1 MRRITPTLAS
11 SLLALCL
18 SPLCPPPAASAQ
30 ESDADLRR
38 DIEELKRGQQHI
50 QQQLQEIRKLIA
62 ARPAAPARPAGP
74 DVAGK
79 EFDLG
84 DNAVEGELSARLTL
98 VEFTDYQ

>member
-1 MRRITPTLAS
+1 M
-11 SLLALCL
+11 
-18 SPLCPPPAASAQ
+18 ASAQ

-38 DIEELKRGQQHI
+38 DIQDLKRGQQHM
-50 QQQLQEIRKLIA
+50 QEQLQEIRKLLA
-62 ARPAAPARPAGP
+62 ARPAAPAAPAGP
-74 DVAGK
+74 GVKGK

>member
-1 MRRITPTLAS
+1 MTRFAS
-11 SLLALCL
+11 SCAFALLALGL
-18 SPLCPPPAASAQ
+18 APMASAQ

-38 DIEELKRGQQHI
+38 DIQDLKRGQQHM
-50 QQQLQEIRKLIA
+50 QEQLQEIRKLLA
-62 ARPAAPARPAGP
+62 ARPAAPAAPAGP
-74 DVAGK
+74 GVKGK